1 MKSKLLI
8 TDSPNRS
15 PRRGVTLV
23 EVLISMGILAIGLLG
38 AASMFPVGSY
48 FMQKGE
54 VADRGAAIAQAA
66 FADLVA
72 RGDLSPENWQ
82 TWDTGTAKYRPMGA
96 RMRNWMEVNGR
107 GNQTAMNNDLGFVYV
122 IDPLGTAAA
131 IGAAG
136 REGTLNNAFRNSVG
150 RAPFDAVRDG
160 ESIDTAPVDV
170 AGTNRWLS
178 FNGVWP
184 VKRLSSNE
192 ISLGG
197 QPSEPL
203 AQQIYTSG
211 DDLAFSL
218 AEDEDGATQQR
229 LIGPDTNG
237 DGVPE
242 EAIARQSRGDY
253 SWMTT
258 ITPTQSDAREALAL
272 NPSAYYFDVSVVV
285 FYKRAV
291 ANISTS
297 ERLVAGRVVST
308 GTGGGEILLTRLSRD
323 STDPFEEL
331 RQGQWVMVSGPHP
344 NSTVEEPLFFT
355 QWYRV
360 LAIDDE
366 QRDPIVNSKAQR
378 LVGLRGPD
386 WPWDTNAR
394 VRVGLFPGAVAV
406 HTKTMRLESFGSYAG
421 N

>member
-1 MKSKLLI
+1 MTSSSQKLPP
-8 TDSPNRS
+8 SPFVLRPS
-15 PRRGVTLV
+15 FGVTLV
-23 EVLISMGILAIGLLG
+23 EVLISMGILAVGLLG

-82 TWDTGTAKYRPMGA
+82 TWDTGTTTYRPMGA
-96 RMRNWMEVNGR
+96 RMRDWMALNGR
-107 GNQTAMNNDLGFVYV
+107 GNQTIMNRDLGFVYV
-122 IDPLGTAAA
+122 IDPLGTAA
-131 IGAAG
+131 GVRAG
-136 REGTLNNAFRNSVG
+136 VSRIELS
-150 RAPFDAVRDG
+150 RAPYNADITDTEEVTPVTPTDAND
-160 ESIDTAPVDV
+160 ST
-170 AGTNRWLS
+170 RWSS
-178 FNGVWP
+178 FNNVWP
-184 VKRLSSNE
+184 VRRLSSSE
-192 ISLGG
+192 VDLGG

-218 AEDEDGATQQR
+218 SDDEDGATQQR

-237 DGVPE
+237 DGIPE
-242 EAIARQSRGDY
+242 QAIARQSRGDY

-291 ANISTS
+291 ANIPTS
-297 ERLVAGRVVST
+297 ERLVAGNVVST
-308 GTGGGEILLTRLSRD
+308 GTGGGEILLTRLD
-323 STDPFEEL
+323 DGIATDPFEEL

-344 NSTVEEPLFFT
+344 NSTLAEPLFFT

-366 QRDPIVNSKAQR
+366 ERGPVVNSKAQR

-386 WPWDTNAR
+386 WPWESTAR

>member
-1 MKSKLLI
+1 MNTSI
-8 TDSPNRS
+8 RNPQFAIPNPRS
-15 PRRGVTLV
+15 GVTLV

-48 FMQKGE
+48 FMQKGD

-82 TWDTGTAKYRPMGA
+82 AWNTGAYRPMGGT
-96 RMRNWMEVNGR
+96 MRQWMAGADRTNEELYQAN
-107 GNQTAMNNDLGFVYV
+107 MNTNLGFVYM
-122 IDPLGTAAA
+122 IDPLGTAAGVRA
-131 IGAAG
+131 NLN
-136 REGTLNNAFRNSVG
+136 REQLS
-150 RAPFDAVRDG
+150 RAPFDAVFDS
-160 ESIDTAPVDV
+160 EVVADPAPVDAMAV
-170 AGTNRWLS
+170 NRWAA
-178 FNGVWP
+178 FNNRWP
-184 VKRLSSNE
+184 VRRLSSKE
-192 ISLGG
+192 ISLGA

-203 AQQIYTSG
+203 ANQIYTSD
-211 DDLAFSL
+211 DDLAFSV
-218 AEDEDGATQQR
+218 ANDEDSATQQR
-229 LIGPDTNG
+229 IVGPDMDG
-237 DGVPE
+237 DGVPDS
-242 EAIARQSRGDY
+242 AIARQSRGDY
-253 SWMTT
+253 SWLAT

-291 ANISTS
+291 ANIASS

-308 GTGGGEILLTRLSRD
+308 GTGGGEILLTKLNRD
-323 STDPFEEL
+323 GGDPFEEL

-344 NSTVEEPLFFT
+344 NSTAGEPLFFT

-366 QRDPIVNSKAQR
+366 QRGPIQNASAQR

-386 WPWDTNAR
+386 WPWDANAR

-406 HTKTMRLESFGSYAG
+406 HTKTMRLESFGSFAE